1 MFEIRLVFRNEIKS
15 LKLKLKYFSIKIDVV
30 LFSRYFVKS
39 SYYFAK

>member
-1 MFEIRLVFRNEIKS
+1 MFEIRLVFRNEIK
-15 LKLKLKYFSIKIDVV
+15 LLKLKYFSIKIDVV